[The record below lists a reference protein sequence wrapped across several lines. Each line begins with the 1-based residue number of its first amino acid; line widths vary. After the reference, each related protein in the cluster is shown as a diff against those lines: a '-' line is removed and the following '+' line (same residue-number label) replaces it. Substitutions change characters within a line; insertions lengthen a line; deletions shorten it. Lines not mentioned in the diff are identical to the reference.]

1 MKKAPTALALLGV
14 LSLVPTWSA
23 GASAAPAPS
32 LTSLSAG
39 QIANLSLASA
49 HAQGTCTS
57 VAQIRAAG
65 LNYTTSTNSGVTVAQ
80 QVVSVNHNTET
91 AVLVGSVV
99 YAKWSAGLIQL
110 QFGTSLPQYANRWIA
125 IASSDKH
132 FASIATG
139 MLFSSMIAQVRP
151 AGVLK
156 KAGVTTVR
164 GIKSIAI
171 TGAANSRLGLTGGTE
186 TLFVQDA
193 APYLP
198 VELLAAG
205 RSQGA
210 PTTLVVTFS
219 HWGQHFSYRAPGAA
233 LPISSTTLP

>member
-1 MKKAPTALALLGV
+1 MTKAPTALALLGA

-23 GASAAPAPS
+23 GASAGTAPS
-32 LTSLSAG
+32 LASLSAG
-39 QIANLSLASA
+39 QIVNLSLAGA
-49 HAQGTCTS
+49 HIQGTCTS

-80 QVVSVNHNTET
+80 QVVSVNHNTEP
-91 AVLVGSVV
+91 AVLVGGVA
-99 YAKWSAGLIQL
+99 YAKWSAAMIQL

-125 IASSDKH
+125 VAPSNKH

-151 AGVLK
+151 AGVVK
-156 KAGVTTVR
+156 KAGITTVR
-164 GIKSIAI
+164 GIKSLAI
-171 TGAANSRLGLTGGTE
+171 TGAANSRMGLTGGTE
-186 TLFVQDA
+186 TLFVEDA

-205 RSQGA
+205 RSQGV

-219 HWGQHFSYRAPGAA
+219 HWGRHFNYLAPAAA